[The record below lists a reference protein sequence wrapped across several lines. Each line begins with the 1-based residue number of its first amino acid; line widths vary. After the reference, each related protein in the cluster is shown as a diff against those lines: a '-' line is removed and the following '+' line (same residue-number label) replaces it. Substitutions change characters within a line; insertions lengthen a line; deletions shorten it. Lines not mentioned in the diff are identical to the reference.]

1 MTMAVA
7 VDVVARR
14 GGVGVNMCKT
24 LIVED
29 NSIFRQS
36 LKEMLLSRFP
46 GMHIVE
52 AADAVEAVEK
62 ASRAFPDLIF
72 IDIKLPD
79 GNGLELTREMRKD
92 HSGARIAIFSCLD
105 IPEYLDAARRNGADR
120 VFIKGS
126 TSSNEIMAFVDRV
139 VSVAE

>member
-1 MTMAVA
+1 
-7 VDVVARR
+7 
-14 GGVGVNMCKT
+14 MCRT

-29 NSIFRQS
+29 NDIFRQS

-52 AADAVEAVEK
+52 AVDAVEAVEK

-79 GNGLELTREMRKD
+79 GNGLELTREMRRD
-92 HSGARIAIFSCLD
+92 HAGAHIAIFSCFDL
-105 IPEYLDAARRNGADR
+105 PEYRDAARRNGADH
-120 VFIKGS
+120 VFVKGS
-126 TSSNEIMAFVDRV
+126 TSGNEIMAFVDRV
-139 VSVAE
+139 VSFAG